1 MQTKPAKFSHR
12 NDVIDH
18 SPTMAMPFPFN
29 AQERQQI
36 FKAVMAD
43 GASAAPGTLNL
54 KPADALPYDVSAHKH
69 PLPLSL
75 GDMSDLSKVD
85 YIKSKDR
92 VYLVSAQ
99 TSIVVDSLDGK

>member
-18 SPTMAMPFPFN
+18 SPTMAMPFPLD
-29 AQERQQI
+29 AQKRQQI

-43 GASAAPGTLNL
+43 GASAPPGTLNL

-69 PLPLSL
+69 LPLRL
-75 GDMSDLSKVD
+75 GDMPDLSKVD
-85 YIKSKDR
+85 YLKSKRPRLSRVSPDFDR
-92 VYLVSAQ
+92 
-99 TSIVVDSLDGK
+99 G